1 MFAQR
6 ATWKSSC
13 RRIPTPTST
22 HQIPKRMLP
31 THSLTPCLRNV
42 CITAAK
48 NMFNFF
54 VFNLIVIKLQ
64 GEIAD
69 WVGRLRPAT
78 FSAPSTFDFHLQPR
92 PVDLALIRFFNNR
105 NTVSVWRRRRPLLL
119 PISHISLLSLGWRS
133 VTISYLIG
141 ISWPVVRGRASSDDC
156 AIWSSLDRLPPR
168 LRALTLIAVCNECPC
183 KACITFWLETLK
195 SFSSYWMSCLI
206 YGQLFSKANELPT
219 QTNWCIYTF
228 YS

>member
-22 HQIPKRMLP
+22 QHIPKRMLP

-64 GEIAD
+64 GELQTEWGD
-69 WVGRLRPAT
+69 FDRRHLLPLRRLISTSSP
-78 FSAPSTFDFHLQPR
+78 APSTWR
-92 PVDLALIRFFNNR
+92 WYVFFNNR